1 MMSGSMIARRSS
13 LIVALLVC
21 ASAAH
26 AVDSAEP
33 CKIGSEKQT
42 VTLALSDSGAQL
54 PVSVVATLSY
64 DATLARP
71 LEPLR
76 AQVKTLANGAML
88 VPAVTTEGL
97 RLVAGKGGGLPSGP
111 LAEIQLARCA
121 GARAPV
127 ASDFHCT
134 VDSCAGSGGAI
145 SDCGCSVVVR

>member
-1 MMSGSMIARRSS
+1 MSGSMKRRRWWLIAG
-13 LIVALLVC
+13 LVAC
-21 ASAAH
+21 AAAAPATDSAA
-26 AVDSAEP
+26 P
-33 CKIGSEKQT
+33 CALGSEQQT
-42 VTLALSDSGAQL
+42 VTLALGDSGAQL

-71 LEPLR
+71 REPLR
-76 AQVKTLANGAML
+76 AQVKALADGAML
-88 VPAVTTEGL
+88 VPAAVADGL

-127 ASDFHCT
+127 AADFRCS

-145 SDCGCSVVVR
+145 NDCTCRVVVR